1 MRPLEGAAQS
11 VFSDG
16 LAFVVWSP
24 VEFQFSYCMVQFLTS
39 GLLRF

>member
-24 VEFQFSYCMVQFLTS
+24 VEFQVSFSSVIVWFN
-39 GLLRF
+39 F